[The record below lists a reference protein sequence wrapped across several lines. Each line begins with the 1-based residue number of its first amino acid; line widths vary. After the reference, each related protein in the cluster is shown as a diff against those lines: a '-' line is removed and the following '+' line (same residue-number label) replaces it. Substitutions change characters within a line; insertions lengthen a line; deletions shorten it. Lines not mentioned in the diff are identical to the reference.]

1 MSLISTIISSS
12 IPRSPKI
19 DEIDAS
25 GSAVSDRSDNE
36 LFIRGN
42 KSDSVKLGVFFIRTT
57 IGSMADKI
65 TNTLLL
71 ETHSQF
77 LNHTDCGR
85 HLANGAKADQCLV
98 VGGWWADH
106 TIGIAQENMLQLALT
121 HNEAFVSGR
130 LTTTRGN
137 NTEIIFLG
145 LLTKWVEGLLHLLA
159 SSVIKTTMEKVK
171 PELVSASWVPLLRL
185 LFPKT
190 ETNAIGEIAKLLVS
204 P

>member
-42 KSDSVKLGVFFIRTT
+42 SILIVDAISVTRPKLTSVWWW
-57 IGSMADKI
+57 
-65 TNTLLL
+65 
-71 ETHSQF
+71 
-77 LNHTDCGR
+77 
-85 HLANGAKADQCLV
+85 V
-98 VGGWWADH
+98 GWWADH

-130 LTTTRGN
+130 LTTTRDRWLNDQTGHRKN
-137 NTEIIFLG
+137 V
-145 LLTKWVEGLLHLLA
+145 LLSWYLQLFGVLA

-190 ETNAIGEIAKLLVS
+190 EKSNLNRRSTSFINASDSGVKW
-204 P
+204 